1 MDRYWA
7 KIGVG
12 ALGIFG
18 VGMAG
23 VTLAKKGVHE
33 LKTAAVGQV
42 AEALQH
48 PRTELLNFRL
58 DGRRIGQVR
67 SVEVSNEGE
76 WTAKSVAMQVEVTDG
91 RAPADLAECSL
102 AAEQLEYR
110 KDAAF
115 RCVTKSDI
123 DDEGLVQIGEVT
135 FAPAGVTRPLFI
147 EEREVRRLAKSEL
160 RGLKATLTSDD
171 GKRVTGNAK
180 FDVQTDRGRERGTVV
195 VDAGDGR
202 ANIEIRG
209 DDGRELFR
217 LRADDH
223 GVSINAKDKRGSNLL
238 RLLAGEAGVHLDVK
252 ADDLKAEKDKF

>member
-7 KIGVG
+7 KIGFG
-12 ALGIFG
+12 ALAIFG
-18 VGMAG
+18 IGMTG

-33 LKTAAVGQV
+33 LKTAAMG
-42 AEALQH
+42 EAAQILRH
-48 PRTELLNFRL
+48 PPTDLLNFRL
-58 DGRRIGQVR
+58 DGRRIGQVK

-76 WTAKSVAMQVEVTDG
+76 WTAKSVAMKVQVITG
-91 RAPADLAECSL
+91 REPDDLSGCSL
-102 AAEQLEYR
+102 AAEDFAYR

-115 RCVTKSDI
+115 RCVTKSEI

-135 FAPAGVTRPLFI
+135 FAPANLTRPLFI
-147 EEREVRRLAKSEL
+147 AEREVRKLAKSDL

-171 GKRVTGNAK
+171 GKRVTGNARY
-180 FDVQTDRGRERGTVV
+180 DLQTDRGRERGTVV

-252 ADDLKAEKDKF
+252 SDDLKAEKDKN